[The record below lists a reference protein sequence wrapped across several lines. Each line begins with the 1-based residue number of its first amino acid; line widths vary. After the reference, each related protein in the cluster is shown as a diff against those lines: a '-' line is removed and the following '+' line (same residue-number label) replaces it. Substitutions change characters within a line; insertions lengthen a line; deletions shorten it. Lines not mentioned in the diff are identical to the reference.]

1 MATINDFGI
10 PIPGGSSGI
19 LQPKLTNKW
28 RVRFNNLGGVPDSR
42 PVSVQVLEMARPNLS
57 FEEVEQHRYNSRAWV
72 AGKHNW
78 DECSMVIEDDMT
90 SSASKVIQS
99 QLQRQQ
105 LLIGVGGPFLAT
117 GLDGLSYKFA
127 MQADMLDG
135 ADGLLESWFY
145 EGCWIK
151 SSNYNN
157 LVYSD
162 TNVTAKINLSIR
174 FDHAYQRFF
183 ATAASQSL
191 GGPAV
196 GTV

>member
-10 PIPGGSSGI
+10 PIPGGSTGI

-28 RVRFNNLGGVPDSR
+28 RIRFNNLGGVPDSR
-42 PVSVQVLEMARPNLS
+42 PVSVQAIEVARPTLS
-57 FEEVEQHRYNSRAWV
+57 WDEVEQHRYNSRAWT
-72 AGKHNW
+72 AGKYNW
-78 DECSMVIEDDMT
+78 NECAMIIEDDL
-90 SSASKVIQS
+90 SSTASKVVQS

-105 LLIGVGGPFLAT
+105 FLIGVEGPYLAT
-117 GLDGLSYKFA
+117 AIDGHAYKFA

-135 ADGLLESWFY
+135 AEGVLESWFY

-151 SSNYNN
+151 EANYNN

-162 TNVTAKINLSIR
+162 TNTTLKINLSVR
-174 FDHAYQRFF
+174 YDHAYQRFF
-183 ATAASQSL
+183 ATEGSEAL